1 MMQSL
6 DRTCDILDNVTY
18 TLDAHIAI
26 PQERAWTCLKKWAK
40 NSNEVSFEGCYPPPY
55 FFG

>member
-26 PQERAWTCLKKWAK
+26 PRESVDLPKKMGK
-40 NSNEVSFEGCYPPPY
+40 KFK
-55 FFG
+55 